1 MRWAAIVLVLAAA
14 ASTPAG
20 AKDLGVRGET
30 WAVAEPDLLAGIEA
44 RLIEMERSGE
54 LARLQGEARSRAR
67 ARLEEPE
74 PVAGIAPARSE
85 RTRLFD
91 PSIAVERD
99 LRAADGTLIAAAGA
113 RVNPLRSHPLTRDLL
128 FIDARREAE
137 VRWALER
144 IHAGEGPVKIVL
156 LAGRPLELA
165 RRHAMAVFFDQ
176 GGRLAARLGL
186 TRTPSLVERAGS
198 RLRITEIPVEDTDE
212 RP

>member
-44 RLIEMERSGE
+44 RLMEMERSGE

-91 PSIAVERD
+91 PSLAVERD

-113 RVNPLRSHPLTRDLL
+113 RVNPLQSHPLTRDLL

-165 RRHAMAVFFDQ
+165 RRHGMRVFFDQ
-176 GGRLAARLGL
+176 GGRLAVRFGL